1 MKNIEDKT
9 KRELSELFKLDS
21 KYVNRLIKTNKLIT
35 TRKKGRSNLYELK
48 DFKKI
53 IETIKQIP
61 YIEIINDILDL
72 IKKYN
77 EHHIAVPQGLKGDIG
92 ELLVMNKLIQKFP
105 DNTSILLGGTFPSI
119 DVLSENKKI
128 QVKTFLN
135 RDDYKKSDFKV
146 EYCPTIR
153 KGFKERCDIV
163 ILVELY
169 QTEEYRIDLSK
180 TNYYIFGKSDFKH
193 FNDIH
198 THRCRLFRPQTDGCL
213 GIKFFHDFKS
223 VIIDRLIGDDSPDR
237 VNKIEPVIFALST
250 LDQQD
255 VFFYNFNISDAG

>member
-21 KYVNRLIKTNKLIT
+21 KYVDRLIKTNKLEKT
-35 TRKKGRSNLYELK
+35 GKKGSSNLYELK

-119 DVLSENKKI
+119 DVLFENKKI
-128 QVKTFLN
+128 QVKTFFN
-135 RDDYKKSDFKV
+135 RDDYKKYDFNV
-146 EYCPTIR
+146 E
-153 KGFKERCDIV
+153 
-163 ILVELY
+163 
-169 QTEEYRIDLSK
+169 
-180 TNYYIFGKSDFKH
+180 
-193 FNDIH
+193 
-198 THRCRLFRPQTDGCL
+198 
-213 GIKFFHDFKS
+213 
-223 VIIDRLIGDDSPDR
+223 
-237 VNKIEPVIFALST
+237 
-250 LDQQD
+250 
-255 VFFYNFNISDAG
+255 